1 MAKIPTSRLNTAPEN
16 YNKIDFDQLIED
28 LQDIIK
34 ILNSTF
40 QEDQSNEEER
50 KTWFLGGEMANIFK
64 NEMFSLANTGAN
76 LIYTTPSD
84 SRALIKSVQITN
96 SGANTLVT
104 LTSNNLTNSFN
115 TAIEEISSNTHSN
128 LVDAPLV
135 LQESQTLS
143 ITANVANTVSGV
155 LSVLEINRNE

>member
-1 MAKIPTSRLNTAPEN
+1 
-16 YNKIDFDQLIED
+16 
-28 LQDIIK
+28 
-34 ILNSTF
+34 
-40 QEDQSNEEER
+40 
-50 KTWFLGGEMANIFK
+50 MANIFK

-84 SRALIKSVQITN
+84 SRALIKTVQITN

-104 LTSNNLTNSFN
+104 LTSNNLTNTFN

-128 LVDAPLV
+128 MIDGPLV
-135 LQESQTLS
+135 LEESQTLS
-143 ITANVANTVSGV
+143 LTANVANAVSGV

>member
-1 MAKIPTSRLNTAPEN
+1 
-16 YNKIDFDQLIED
+16 
-28 LQDIIK
+28 
-34 ILNSTF
+34 
-40 QEDQSNEEER
+40 
-50 KTWFLGGEMANIFK
+50 MANIFK
-64 NEMFSLANTGAN
+64 NDRFSLANTGAN

-84 SRALIKSVQITN
+84 SRALIKTVQITN

-128 LVDAPLV
+128 MIDGPLV

-143 ITANVANTVSGV
+143 LTANVANAVSGV

>member
-1 MAKIPTSRLNTAPEN
+1 
-16 YNKIDFDQLIED
+16 
-28 LQDIIK
+28 
-34 ILNSTF
+34 
-40 QEDQSNEEER
+40 
-50 KTWFLGGEMANIFK
+50 MANIFR
-64 NEMFSLANTGAN
+64 NEMFNLANTGAN

-128 LVDAPLV
+128 IIDGPLI
-135 LQESQTLS
+135 LEESQTLS
-143 ITANVANTVSGV
+143 ITANVANAVSGV

>member
-1 MAKIPTSRLNTAPEN
+1 
-16 YNKIDFDQLIED
+16 
-28 LQDIIK
+28 
-34 ILNSTF
+34 
-40 QEDQSNEEER
+40 
-50 KTWFLGGEMANIFK
+50 MANIFK

-84 SRALIKSVQITN
+84 SRALIKTVQVTN
-96 SGANTLVT
+96 SGANTLIT

-128 LVDAPLV
+128 MIDGPLV
-135 LQESQTLS
+135 LEESQTLS
-143 ITANVANTVSGV
+143 LTANVANAVSGV

>member
-1 MAKIPTSRLNTAPEN
+1 
-16 YNKIDFDQLIED
+16 
-28 LQDIIK
+28 
-34 ILNSTF
+34 
-40 QEDQSNEEER
+40 
-50 KTWFLGGEMANIFK
+50 MANIFK

-84 SRALIKSVQITN
+84 SRALIKTVQITN

-104 LTSNNLTNSFN
+104 LTSNNLTNTFN

-128 LVDAPLV
+128 IIDGPLV
-135 LQESQTLS
+135 LEESQTLS
-143 ITANVANTVSGV
+143 LTANVANAVSGV

>member
-1 MAKIPTSRLNTAPEN
+1 
-16 YNKIDFDQLIED
+16 
-28 LQDIIK
+28 
-34 ILNSTF
+34 
-40 QEDQSNEEER
+40 
-50 KTWFLGGEMANIFK
+50 MANIFK
-64 NEMFSLANTGAN
+64 NEMFSLSNTGAN

-84 SRALIKSVQITN
+84 SRAFIKSVKITN
-96 SGANTLVT
+96 YGANTLVT

>member
-1 MAKIPTSRLNTAPEN
+1 
-16 YNKIDFDQLIED
+16 
-28 LQDIIK
+28 
-34 ILNSTF
+34 
-40 QEDQSNEEER
+40 
-50 KTWFLGGEMANIFK
+50 MANIFK

-84 SRALIKSVQITN
+84 SRALIKTVQITN
-96 SGANTLVT
+96 SGANTLIT

-128 LVDAPLV
+128 IIDGPLV
-135 LQESQTLS
+135 LEESQTLS
-143 ITANVANTVSGV
+143 LTANVANAVSGV

>member
-1 MAKIPTSRLNTAPEN
+1 
-16 YNKIDFDQLIED
+16 
-28 LQDIIK
+28 
-34 ILNSTF
+34 
-40 QEDQSNEEER
+40 
-50 KTWFLGGEMANIFK
+50 MANIFK

-143 ITANVANTVSGV
+143 ITANVANTFSGV

>member
-1 MAKIPTSRLNTAPEN
+1 
-16 YNKIDFDQLIED
+16 
-28 LQDIIK
+28 
-34 ILNSTF
+34 
-40 QEDQSNEEER
+40 
-50 KTWFLGGEMANIFK
+50 MANIFK

-84 SRALIKSVQITN
+84 SRALIKTVQITN

-104 LTSNNLTNSFN
+104 LISNNLTNSFN

-128 LVDAPLV
+128 MIDGPLV

-143 ITANVANTVSGV
+143 LTANVANAVSGV

>member
-1 MAKIPTSRLNTAPEN
+1 
-16 YNKIDFDQLIED
+16 
-28 LQDIIK
+28 
-34 ILNSTF
+34 
-40 QEDQSNEEER
+40 
-50 KTWFLGGEMANIFK
+50 
-64 NEMFSLANTGAN
+64 MFSLANTGAN

-84 SRALIKSVQITN
+84 SRALIKTVQITN

-104 LTSNNLTNSFN
+104 LISNNLTNSFN

-128 LVDAPLV
+128 MIDGPLV

-143 ITANVANTVSGV
+143 LTANVANAVSGV

>member
-1 MAKIPTSRLNTAPEN
+1 
-16 YNKIDFDQLIED
+16 
-28 LQDIIK
+28 
-34 ILNSTF
+34 
-40 QEDQSNEEER
+40 
-50 KTWFLGGEMANIFK
+50 MANIFK

-84 SRALIKSVQITN
+84 SRALIKTVQITN

-128 LVDAPLV
+128 MIDGPLV
-135 LQESQTLS
+135 LEESQTLS
-143 ITANVANTVSGV
+143 LTANVANAVSGV

>member
-1 MAKIPTSRLNTAPEN
+1 
-16 YNKIDFDQLIED
+16 
-28 LQDIIK
+28 
-34 ILNSTF
+34 
-40 QEDQSNEEER
+40 
-50 KTWFLGGEMANIFK
+50 MANIFR
-64 NEMFSLANTGAN
+64 NEMFNLANTGAN

-128 LVDAPLV
+128 IIDGPLI
-135 LQESQTLS
+135 LEESQTLS
-143 ITANVANTVSGV
+143 LTANVANAVSGV

>member
-1 MAKIPTSRLNTAPEN
+1 
-16 YNKIDFDQLIED
+16 
-28 LQDIIK
+28 
-34 ILNSTF
+34 
-40 QEDQSNEEER
+40 
-50 KTWFLGGEMANIFK
+50 MANIFK

-84 SRALIKSVQITN
+84 SRALIKTVQVTN
-96 SGANTLVT
+96 SGANTLIT

-128 LVDAPLV
+128 IIDGPLV
-135 LQESQTLS
+135 LEESQTLS
-143 ITANVANTVSGV
+143 LTANVANAVSGV

>member
-1 MAKIPTSRLNTAPEN
+1 
-16 YNKIDFDQLIED
+16 
-28 LQDIIK
+28 
-34 ILNSTF
+34 
-40 QEDQSNEEER
+40 
-50 KTWFLGGEMANIFK
+50 MANIFK

-84 SRALIKSVQITN
+84 SRALIKTVQVTN

-128 LVDAPLV
+128 MIDGPLV

-143 ITANVANTVSGV
+143 LTANVANAVSGV

>member
-1 MAKIPTSRLNTAPEN
+1 
-16 YNKIDFDQLIED
+16 
-28 LQDIIK
+28 
-34 ILNSTF
+34 
-40 QEDQSNEEER
+40 
-50 KTWFLGGEMANIFK
+50 MANIFK

-84 SRALIKSVQITN
+84 SRALIKTVQITN

-128 LVDAPLV
+128 IIDGPLV
-135 LQESQTLS
+135 LEESQTLS
-143 ITANVANTVSGV
+143 LTANVANAVSGV

>member
-1 MAKIPTSRLNTAPEN
+1 
-16 YNKIDFDQLIED
+16 
-28 LQDIIK
+28 
-34 ILNSTF
+34 
-40 QEDQSNEEER
+40 
-50 KTWFLGGEMANIFK
+50 MANIFK

-84 SRALIKSVQITN
+84 SRALIKTVQITN

-128 LVDAPLV
+128 MIDGPLV

-143 ITANVANTVSGV
+143 LTANVANAVSGV